1 MRRLLVAVRDLDP
14 PGGGA
19 ERSLAAL
26 INGLARPGPVASTAP
41 EFLPAVPAE
50 TVESHGAWE
59 VHTLSSKS
67 RGVTTDLLDKGVE
80 VERLA
85 LPIEGPWSRVA
96 WALRE
101 RTGSRRPRHWAHR
114 RHLARRNK
122 QVEAEVGQWLS
133 TTGPGI
139 GLTQLDW
146 AAGAASAFQAAGL
159 PWMVFVRDEIVFRF
173 PSLYRPAIE
182 GAALVCAAGEGL
194 LSQIE
199 GAFSLRAKVNVPL
212 PIDFGGRFGPLEDVR
227 ARVATARRDKPDDAR
242 PRISVVGV
250 TPEKGLATYHR
261 LLPRMAEVW
270 PEAEVELVGGGKY
283 IEELGRYPNVLLRGP
298 MPVEDV
304 FPHTDVHLLLVETT
318 GSWGRVINEAGLH
331 GVPTVT
337 CSIGSQP
344 EAVGPGGMA
353 VKDHHDIDGLIAAL
367 RQTMAERDM
376 YGQRA
381 LAHAG
386 VVDHRRSVAIFRE
399 AVEGLLDT

>member
-59 VHTLSSKS
+59 VHTLSSNS
-67 RGVTTDLLDKGVE
+67 RGVTTDLLDKGVK

-101 RTGSRRPRHWAHR
+101 RRGSRRPRHWAHR

-122 QVEAEVGQWLS
+122 QFEAEVGQWLS

-146 AAGAASAFQAAGL
+146 APGAASAFQAAGL

-212 PIDFGGRFGPLEDVR
+212 PIDFGGRFGPLEEVR
-227 ARVATARRDKPDDAR
+227 ARVATARRDKPDEAR

-270 PEAEVELVGGGKY
+270 PEAE
-283 IEELGRYPNVLLRGP
+283 
-298 MPVEDV
+298 
-304 FPHTDVHLLLVETT
+304 
-318 GSWGRVINEAGLH
+318 
-331 GVPTVT
+331 
-337 CSIGSQP
+337 
-344 EAVGPGGMA
+344 
-353 VKDHHDIDGLIAAL
+353 
-367 RQTMAERDM
+367 
-376 YGQRA
+376 
-381 LAHAG
+381 
-386 VVDHRRSVAIFRE
+386 
-399 AVEGLLDT
+399 